1 LSSTFSARAN
11 FSGRN
16 SAAPG
21 GGTPALARDADNALK
36 KAEAPKVPLA
46 QETPRQL
53 REEEAMD
60 ARESDEEQR
69 RRYWKDEM
77 DAAYRFMLAIQEHPV
92 AECGE
97 PLASLPE
104 AAASAG
110 VSVHFSP
117 LPHVRGLPR
126 LFYLRTGILKAFLA
140 AAEEM
145 NRRGWAIR
153 VEDAYR
159 SREMQKYNA
168 LRPEVF
174 PAVLER
180 TRWELGGSAPGI
192 ELFRRRLAALIAMNP
207 KVGTHCSGSA
217 VDISV
222 VSLDGSAEVDRGAR
236 YLEISELTPMGSPF
250 VSKEAA
256 HNRAEIT
263 ALMARHGFR
272 TYPFE
277 FWHYNRGDAYDE
289 HLSGSGSPARY
300 GPVDLDLSTGSV
312 TAIPDPTAPLNSV
325 QEIEALIA
333 RVMGGRQTEAS

>member
-1 LSSTFSARAN
+1 
-11 FSGRN
+11 
-16 SAAPG
+16 
-21 GGTPALARDADNALK
+21 
-36 KAEAPKVPLA
+36 
-46 QETPRQL
+46 
-53 REEEAMD
+53 MD
-60 ARESDEEQR
+60 VRESDEEQR

-110 VSVHFSP
+110 VTVHFSP

-126 LFYLRTGILKAFLA
+126 LFYLRAGILENFLA
-140 AAEEM
+140 AAGEM
-145 NRRGWAIR
+145 NRRGWAIK

-159 SREMQKYNA
+159 TREMQKYNA

-174 PAVLER
+174 PAVLEK
-180 TRWELGGSAPGI
+180 TRWELGGVAPGI
-192 ELFRRRLAALIAMNP
+192 ELLRRRLAALIAMNP

-222 VSLDGSAEVDRGAR
+222 VSLDDGRQIDRGAP
-236 YLEISELTPMGSPF
+236 YLEISEKTPMGSPF
-250 VSKEAA
+250 VPVEARK
-256 HNRAEIT
+256 NRAEIT

-277 FWHYNRGDAYDE
+277 FWHYNRGDAYDA
-289 HLSGSGSPARY
+289 HLANDRMPARY
-300 GPVDLDLSTGSV
+300 GPVDLDPATGVV
-312 TAIPDPTAPLNSV
+312 TAVPDPTAPLNSE
-325 QEIEALIA
+325 QELEALIA
-333 RVMGGRQTEAS
+333 RVMGGRQAEAS